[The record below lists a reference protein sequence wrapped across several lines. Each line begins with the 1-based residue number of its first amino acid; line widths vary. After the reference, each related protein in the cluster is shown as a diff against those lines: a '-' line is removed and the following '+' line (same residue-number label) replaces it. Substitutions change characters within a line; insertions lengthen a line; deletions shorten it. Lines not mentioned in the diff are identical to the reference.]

1 MRRNTRPE
9 ERKIQPSTLR
19 SLPPRHPF
27 NRALRPPAMKFLF
40 AAFMLLAAGLVF
52 SGCES
57 DVPPANDTTGAEKL
71 RRGVTGQGAIV
82 QPDRSEDPLIRE
94 QSRVGY

>member
-1 MRRNTRPE
+1 M
-9 ERKIQPSTLR
+9 KAIVL
-19 SLPPRHPF
+19 SLF
-27 NRALRPPAMKFLF
+27 VA
-40 AAFMLLAAGLVF
+40 AAGVLV

-57 DVPPANDTTGAEKL
+57 DVPPGAADTTGADKL
-71 RRGVTGQGAIV
+71 KRGVTGQGTLV